1 MNTKTIIFFGDLS
14 EIAQKRIIQR
24 EEANVMNNDPTT
36 VEIKDITVDESA
48 FGDNSNPANLECK
61 ERVRANIDGKEWCFV
76 WDCNRHYLKAEP
88 TRWIPGYLIRHKADK
103 NRMAIVEG
111 DYAYLHGGRGVDS
124 LSIGELDN
132 EGNVESV
139 WAWAHRDEWE
149 LIDTEHVKKNI
160 LKLVEF
166 KDKVNSI

>member
-1 MNTKTIIFFGDLS
+1 MKKEEYDKY
-14 EIAQKRIIQR
+14 AQTVLTEEQLDELEKRYFEHDVYDRDGQR
-24 EEANVMNNDPTT
+24 LM
-36 VEIKDITVDESA
+36 
-48 FGDNSNPANLECK
+48 
-61 ERVRANIDGKEWCFV
+61 IDGSI
-76 WDCNRHYLKAEP
+76 DPITILAAADYIRGLDTYLKAEKAEIT
-88 TRWIPGYLIRHKADK
+88 TRWIPGYLIRHKANK

-124 LSIGELDN
+124 LSIGELDS
-132 EGNVESV
+132 EGKVESV

-149 LIDTEHVKKNI
+149 LLDTEHVKENI

>member
-1 MNTKTIIFFGDLS
+1 MNAKTIIFFGDLS
-14 EIAQKRIIQR
+14 ESAQKRIIQH

-48 FGDNSNPANLECK
+48 FGDNSDPANIECK

-76 WDCNRHYLKAEP
+76 WDCNRHYLKAED

-124 LSIGELDN
+124 LSIGELDS
-132 EGNVESV
+132 EGKVKSI

-149 LIDTEHVKKNI
+149 LLDTEHVKENI
-160 LKLVEF
+160 LKLIEY